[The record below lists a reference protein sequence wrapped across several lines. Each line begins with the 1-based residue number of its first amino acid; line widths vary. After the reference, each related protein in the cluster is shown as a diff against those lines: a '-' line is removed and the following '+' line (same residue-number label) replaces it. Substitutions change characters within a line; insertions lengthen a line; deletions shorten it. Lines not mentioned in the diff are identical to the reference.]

1 MTNSV
6 KTKDRTNKQIC
17 ISFGED
23 EIGLLEK
30 WDEDRRREQ
39 ITRSSWVKNRIRE
52 TLWVEYMTGKELSK
66 TLKGWTLW
74 LVELTMKEVKENL
87 REWLELT
94 IWGSIHSQTKLHLRF
109 LIGITQNQQK
119 ICSHIIQKLWVR
131 LWQHNH
137 TRVRFIE

>member
-6 KTKDRTNKQIC
+6 KTKERTNKQIW

-52 TLWVEYMTGKELSK
+52 TL
-66 TLKGWTLW
+66 
-74 LVELTMKEVKENL
+74 
-87 REWLELT
+87 
-94 IWGSIHSQTKLHLRF
+94 
-109 LIGITQNQQK
+109 
-119 ICSHIIQKLWVR
+119 
-131 LWQHNH
+131 
-137 TRVRFIE
+137 

>member
-1 MTNSV
+1 MANSI

-52 TLWVEYMTGKELSK
+52 TLWSAYVPHSFNNRSQLSGEAIYP
-66 TLKGWTLW
+66 L
-74 LVELTMKEVKENL
+74 
-87 REWLELT
+87 
-94 IWGSIHSQTKLHLRF
+94 
-109 LIGITQNQQK
+109 
-119 ICSHIIQKLWVR
+119 
-131 LWQHNH
+131 
-137 TRVRFIE
+137 